1 MNDIVFQIEPYVMLD
16 HNHRNATNGG
26 YKGYVVDLM
35 DKVAEIVGFRYR
47 LAHVTDGTYGYRRS
61 DGTWNGM
68 VGELV
73 AKVT

>member
-1 MNDIVFQIEPYVMLD
+1 MID
-16 HNHRNATNGG
+16 HSRRNSSNGG

-35 DKVAEIVGFRYR
+35 DKVSEIVGFKYK
-47 LAHVTDGTYGYRRS
+47 LIPIHDGTYGYRRS

-73 AKVT
+73 EKVRQDGL